1 MRSRPSKM
9 QAIEPNGVALA
20 LFAATFAA
28 CCLSFFTLTGMF
40 PAQTRPLPVAGRL
53 GNLLVLLNLALLAM
67 LLIGVALFAHETLR
81 WTSVVVAG
89 GLIFLFVPSIFEII
103 PNGWRDSRGGLALLV
118 GLQLASLALL
128 VAPLQQLSA
137 L

>member
-1 MRSRPSKM
+1 MN
-9 QAIEPNGVALA
+9 AIEPNGVALL

-40 PAQTRPLPVAGRL
+40 PARARPLPVAGYI
-53 GNLLVLLNLALLAM
+53 GSLLVLLNLVLLAI

-89 GLIFLFVPSIFEII
+89 GLIFLFVPSVFEFI

-118 GLQLASLALL
+118 ALQLTSLALL
-128 VAPLQQLSA
+128 AAPLQQLSA

>member
-1 MRSRPSKM
+1 M
-9 QAIEPNGVALA
+9 QAIEPNGAGLA

-40 PAQTRPLPVAGRL
+40 PARARPLPVAGL
-53 GNLLVLLNLALLAM
+53 SGSLLVLLNLALLAM
-67 LLIGVALFAHETLR
+67 LLTGVALFAHETLR

-89 GLIFLFVPSIFEII
+89 GLIFLFVPSVFEII
-103 PNGWRDSRGGLALLV
+103 PNGWRDSRGALALLV
-118 GLQLASLALL
+118 ALQLASLALL
-128 VAPLQQLSA
+128 VAPLQQLSV

>member
-1 MRSRPSKM
+1 MLG
-9 QAIEPNGVALA
+9 AIEPNGVALA

-28 CCLSFFTLTGMF
+28 GCLSFFTLTGMF
-40 PAQTRPLPVAGRL
+40 PARARPVPVAGHI

-67 LLIGVALFAHETLR
+67 LLTSVALFAHETLR

-103 PNGWRDSRGGLALLV
+103 PNGWRDSRGGLTLLV
-118 GLQLASLALL
+118 ALQLASLALL
-128 VAPLQQLSA
+128 VAPLQHLSA

>member
-1 MRSRPSKM
+1 MLG
-9 QAIEPNGVALA
+9 AIEPNGVALA

-40 PAQTRPLPVAGRL
+40 PAQARPLPVAGHI
-53 GNLLVLLNLALLAM
+53 GNLLVLFNLALLAM

-118 GLQLASLALL
+118 ALQLASLALL
-128 VAPLQQLSA
+128 VAPLQRLSA

>member
-1 MRSRPSKM
+1 MLGEV
-9 QAIEPNGVALA
+9 EPNGVALA

-40 PAQTRPLPVAGRL
+40 PARARPLTIAGHI
-53 GNLLVLLNLALLAM
+53 GNLLVLLNLMLLAV
-67 LLIGVALFAHETLR
+67 LLAGVATFAYQSLR

-103 PNGWRDSRGGLALLV
+103 PNGWRDSRGGLALLIA
-118 GLQLASLALL
+118 LQLASLALL
-128 VAPLQQLSA
+128 AAPLQQLSA

>member
-1 MRSRPSKM
+1 MLG
-9 QAIEPNGVALA
+9 AIEPNGVALA

-40 PAQTRPLPVAGRL
+40 PARAGRFRSPAIRQ
-53 GNLLVLLNLALLAM
+53 LLVVLNLALLAM
-67 LLIGVALFAHETLR
+67 LLAGVALFAHQTLR

-103 PNGWRDSRGGLALLV
+103 PDDWRDSRGGLALLGV
-118 GLQLASLALL
+118 LQLASLAAARL
-128 VAPLQQLSA
+128 AASEIIR
-137 L
+137 

>member
-1 MRSRPSKM
+1 M

-28 CCLSFFTLTGMF
+28 GCLSFFTLTGMF
-40 PAQTRPLPVAGRL
+40 PARARPLPIAGHV
-53 GNLLVLLNLALLAM
+53 GNLLVLANLVLLAV
-67 LLIGVALFAHETLR
+67 LLGCVALFAHETLR

-89 GLIFLFVPSIFEII
+89 GLVFLFVPSLFEVI
-103 PNGWRDSRGGLALLV
+103 PNRWRDSRGGLVVLGA
-118 GLQLASLALL
+118 LQLASLALL
-128 VAPLQQLSA
+128 ASPLQKLSV